1 MAKKQTETP
10 SLLETFR
17 DFNQTKNIDD
27 TTLLGVLEES
37 FRSVI
42 AKIFGTDENFTVVV
56 NPDKGD
62 FEITR
67 SREIVAD
74 DEVEDPN
81 KQIALSEARRI
92 EPDFEVGED
101 CSEHIEFEDFGRR
114 AILTLRQTLASKILE
129 LEHDSIYNKYK
140 DREGDLI
147 TAEVY
152 QTWKN
157 ETLLVDEEK
166 NDLLLPKSQQ
176 IPRDYYHKGDH
187 ISAVIDRVDNTNG
200 NPKIYLSRT
209 SPMFLRRLLERE
221 IPEIAE
227 GVIQLRAVARIPGE
241 RAKIAVES
249 FDPNIDPVGSC
260 VGVV

>member
-166 NDLLLPKSQQ
+166 NDLLLPKTQQ
-176 IPRDYYHKGDH
+176 IPRDENLSFAHQPPLP
-187 ISAVIDRVDNTNG
+187 SSTPRTR
-200 NPKIYLSRT
+200 NPRNRRRHHSTPCRGPHPGRT
-209 SPMFLRRLLERE
+209 RQNRRRKLR
-221 IPEIAE
+221 P
-227 GVIQLRAVARIPGE
+227 QH
-241 RAKIAVES
+241 
-249 FDPNIDPVGSC
+249 
-260 VGVV
+260 

>member
-101 CSEHIEFEDFGRR
+101 C
-114 AILTLRQTLASKILE
+114 
-129 LEHDSIYNKYK
+129 
-140 DREGDLI
+140 RE
-147 TAEVY
+147 
-152 QTWKN
+152 
-157 ETLLVDEEK
+157 
-166 NDLLLPKSQQ
+166 Q
-176 IPRDYYHKGDH
+176 I
-187 ISAVIDRVDNTNG
+187 
-200 NPKIYLSRT
+200 
-209 SPMFLRRLLERE
+209 
-221 IPEIAE
+221 
-227 GVIQLRAVARIPGE
+227 
-241 RAKIAVES
+241 
-249 FDPNIDPVGSC
+249 
-260 VGVV
+260 

>member
-166 NDLLLPKSQQ
+166 K
-176 IPRDYYHKGDH
+176 
-187 ISAVIDRVDNTNG
+187 
-200 NPKIYLSRT
+200 
-209 SPMFLRRLLERE
+209 
-221 IPEIAE
+221 
-227 GVIQLRAVARIPGE
+227 
-241 RAKIAVES
+241 
-249 FDPNIDPVGSC
+249 
-260 VGVV
+260 